1 MKLQSQHAP
10 RLNLGQFERGL
21 FRGHRASAPPASYLS
36 DGLIASLGRYADVA
50 LKHAS

>member
-21 FRGHRASAPPASYLS
+21 FRGHWASAPPGQLFVCPT
-36 DGLIASLGRYADVA
+36 D
-50 LKHAS
+50 